1 MQTLDFVV
9 LVFLTLYVITAG
21 FLAARMRRR
30 STGRLIGAARLKS
43 FTPAFIPEK
52 ARS

>member
-9 LVFLTLYVITAG
+9 LAFITLYVIAAG

-30 STGRLIGAARLKS
+30 STGRLIGAARLAS
-43 FTPAFIPEK
+43 FASGLPK
-52 ARS
+52 RGARA